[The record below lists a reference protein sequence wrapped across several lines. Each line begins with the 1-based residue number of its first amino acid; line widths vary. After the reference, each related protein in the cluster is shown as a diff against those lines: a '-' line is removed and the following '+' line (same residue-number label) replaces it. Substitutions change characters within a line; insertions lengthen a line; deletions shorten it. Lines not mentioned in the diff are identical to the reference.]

1 MGGRLGTGVTLEIVG
16 SRRSRG
22 GGLGTVR
29 VEAGAVA
36 EHGAGD
42 VEQAVGHRAQ
52 GSGVAVAA
60 GAQCLI
66 LGAAGRIALGGDASP
81 VVGGVA
87 QPVVGGQT
95 AHHDHTAVPLSP
107 RELHR
112 QLG

>member
-1 MGGRLGTGVTLEIVG
+1 MGGRLGTGVTLAIVG

-66 LGAAGRIALGGDASP
+66 LGATEAGQRLPRPRSRSASAAAPLARGGDAIAMDANRGRPAS
-81 VVGGVA
+81 GC
-87 QPVVGGQT
+87 
-95 AHHDHTAVPLSP
+95 
-107 RELHR
+107 
-112 QLG
+112 